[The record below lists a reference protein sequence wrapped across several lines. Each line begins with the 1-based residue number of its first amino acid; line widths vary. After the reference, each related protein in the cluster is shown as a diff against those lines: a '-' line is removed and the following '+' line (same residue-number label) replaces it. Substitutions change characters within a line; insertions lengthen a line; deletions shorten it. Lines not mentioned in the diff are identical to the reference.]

1 MTIDTRT
8 GEIEL
13 KRNVDEKIRDGRY
26 DDAIH
31 DLDAWLEETTN
42 TPDPRPPMGPP
53 LMPPMGPPLMPPGW
67 FLRRKAQCLCGNEEL
82 PAAIRL
88 AGEAVG
94 ACTRAG
100 DEAELADAH
109 AVLGV
114 SYAKL
119 ALYGTAVEHLKR
131 AYAFFGDREPAK
143 AGALLNNIGNIFF
156 EMGSIDEARENF
168 DSAVAHRDTGV
179 PDRTVAIALGNL
191 GRCAVALGEYSRAVE
206 CHERSIAMFASL
218 GHTVFYAHA
227 LRKLADAHVEF
238 GAYTAAEPL
247 YRESLDVMATEKR
260 PLWRHEILVQ
270 LGILYLK
277 IGRYDDARRAL
288 ETGLREA
295 PTSDSQTRILA
306 NDSLA
311 RVFEALRRRTA
322 AFESLKES
330 TASKVDAAL
339 ITALADL
346 DLERVKREKELSHV
360 RNVELAHA
368 LEELERV
375 KNELEARNR
384 ELAQIAVH
392 DSLTGAFNRRNL
404 TESLPIEIERVRRYD
419 EPLSIA
425 MIDLDGFK
433 QINDEYS
440 HVVGDE
446 VLRRIVLLMGEHLRR
461 NDRVVRYG
469 GDEFVVIFPHTRFAE
484 AEIACEK
491 LRSEVADYAW
501 ADITPRLRVSISIGI
516 AEASGDSPPDEL
528 ISRADERMYL
538 DKEMQR
544 GQPEG

>member
-8 GEIEL
+8 GESEL
-13 KRNVDEKIRDGRY
+13 KRKVDEKIRDGRY

-31 DLDAWLEETTN
+31 DLDAWLEETAN
-42 TPDPRPPMGPP
+42 TPDPR
-53 LMPPMGPPLMPPGW
+53 PPMGPPLMPPGW
-67 FLRRKAQCLCGNEEL
+67 FLRRKAQCLCGIEEL

-88 AGEAVG
+88 AGDAV
-94 ACTRAG
+94 AECTRTG

-109 AVLGV
+109 SVLGV

-168 DSAVAHRDTGV
+168 ESAVAHRDTGV

-191 GRCAVALGEYSRAVE
+191 GRCAVEFGEYNRAVE

-238 GAYTAAEPL
+238 GAYAVAEPL
-247 YRESLDVMATEKR
+247 YRESLDVMADERR
-260 PLWRHEILVQ
+260 PLWRYEIFAQ

-295 PTSDSQTRILA
+295 PDSDSQTRILA

-311 RVFEALRRRTA
+311 RVFEALGDPVEALRRQKA
-322 AFESLKES
+322 AFESIKDA

-375 KNELEARNR
+375 KDELEARNR

-392 DSLTGAFNRRNL
+392 DSLTGVFNRRYL
-404 TESLPIEIERVRRYD
+404 TELLPIEIERVRRYD

-433 QINDEYS
+433 QINDEHS

-446 VLRRIVLLMGEHLRR
+446 VLRRVVSLMGTHLRR

-469 GDEFVVIFPHTRFAE
+469 GDEFVVIFPHTRSAD

-491 LRSEVADYAW
+491 LRSEVFDHTW
-501 ADITPRLRVSISIGI
+501 SEINPTLKVSVSIGI
-516 AEASGDSPPDEL
+516 AEASGDSLPDDL
-528 ISRADERMYL
+528 LSRADERMYA
-538 DKEMQR
+538 DKETR
-544 GQPEG
+544 RRRPNA